1 MVQKLL
7 HYLFVFFLFTNNIEK
22 TKKLKDLV
30 ETRRFI
36 EISVTELAVCRATD
50 QQRKELLELAE
61 SFHPEMDPEEFRN
74 LNHRFHM
81 KIGECCANPLLEEL
95 YGRVLKAV
103 LILPLSHLSYM
114 EV

>member
-1 MVQKLL
+1 M
-7 HYLFVFFLFTNNIEK
+7 
-22 TKKLKDLV
+22 V

-103 LILPLSHLSYM
+103 FDSSAFSSLLYGGLEPEEVKKLLSK
-114 EV
+114 